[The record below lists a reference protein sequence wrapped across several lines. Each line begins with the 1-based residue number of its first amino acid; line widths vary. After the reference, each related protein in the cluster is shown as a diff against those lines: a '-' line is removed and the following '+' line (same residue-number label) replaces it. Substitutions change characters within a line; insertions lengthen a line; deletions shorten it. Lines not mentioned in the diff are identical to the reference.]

1 MASRKEYEMLFALE
15 AQLGREFRTTF
26 AKARGELGDT
36 ADSAESFG
44 SRATQ
49 AVDAVS
55 SVLAAAGISAALK
68 EIKEGF
74 DECVQASMDFESA
87 ITGVAKTTDLT
98 DEELADMSD
107 AIKAMSTEIPAS
119 TTEIAAVAEAAGQL
133 GIQKDALLDFTRVMT
148 MLGTATNMT
157 AEDAATALARFANIT
172 GMSAD
177 NYDRLGAVIVDLG
190 NNFATTESEITQMGT
205 RLASGGKLAGLTEP
219 QIMALAAAMS
229 SVGIEAEAGG
239 TAMTQTLNAIE
250 KAVATGEDSLQ
261 SFADVAGM
269 SADSFAEMW
278 NTDALGALTAF
289 IRGLGNLDEQGE
301 SAVLVLEDLGLTGI
315 RQSNMLKSLALAA
328 DQMDSAVQTANT
340 AWDENIALTNEAN
353 KRYATTQSKL
363 DMMQNAYNN
372 LKVAVGDAFTP
383 ALRDA
388 YDAGTDV
395 LNVLG
400 EFVQENPALVK
411 GVATFTGVVGG
422 ATVALTAYAAISKV
436 IKALDMATMFGGAV
450 GPIMLGVTA
459 VAALTAGIVAL
470 SDASK
475 DDAVPSV
482 RELTEAARELDSA
495 MSDARAAC
503 DDTVTTTEASANVAN
518 NYIDRLD
525 ELNSLSKLSAEQ
537 QREYHG
543 ILVMLT
549 QTVPDLANYIDLE
562 TDTINGGTEA
572 LRANTQAWKD
582 NAIAQAYQE
591 QLTEIYSK
599 NADVLIEAEKNKI
612 GLRDAEGKL
621 AVAQKAQNDEFER
634 QNQLYQEANQKVQEY
649 YEETGLVTDA
659 NMWLG
664 ETTDELNWKLEQNAQ
679 AVMEAQDA
687 VDAYQKAI
695 DKDNDAL
702 QAAQDEIALA
712 EEAVQNLTT
721 ATEDS
726 TTSTE
731 DASRGYGELNTE
743 ISSVKERVE
752 ALQQAYQ
759 EAYKAAAESVQGQ
772 YALWQ
777 QADSIVATSASS
789 INSNLQGQITHWQ
802 TYNDNLA
809 SLRDR
814 AGDIEGLTEMIG
826 SFADGS
832 SDSVN
837 AVAGMAAASDE
848 ELAAMVE
855 SWNKLREEQNKAA
868 EDIADFRTGFSETM
882 DAISGDLEATIDDM
896 DLGTEAAEAGRA
908 TIQGFIDG
916 ATGMLPTV
924 QSAYSQL
931 GYAALA
937 ALSRN
942 VQNNNSVASSRRMSG
957 FSRYASGTTSAEAGL
972 ALVGEEGPEFVMMR
986 GGEAVLNAADTH
998 SAIEAMT
1005 STSDSSVPVQVNI
1018 TVEGDVNDGVMERL
1032 ETYGEEF
1039 AAQVRA
1045 VIREDNI
1052 NAQRGAYR

>member
-1 MASRKEYEMLFALE
+1 MSKKNYRRSAAPYVKGYSEAGASVTRRALKGFTPDSGSPNEDINRNNATLRQRSRMLYMASPVATSAINTNRTKAVGTGLTLKATVDRDLLGLSPEAAKEWQHKAEMEFRLWGGKKQNCDALGLNNFMALQQLALKSWLMSGDVFVLVKRYPATPLNPYSMRLHVIEADRVSTPTDFSGGYTYGGFVDAVVPDGRPGAGHRVFDGVEVDKNGRVVAYYISNTYPHQITTEKQEWTRVPAYGERTGLPNILHIMDSERPDQYRGVPYLAQVIEPLLQLRRYTESELMAALVQSFFTAWIETETDPSGTPFNEVGTGDIAGVPTASPDGAGASNISDDPNEYEM
-15 AQLGREFRTTF
+15 
-26 AKARGELGDT
+26 
-36 ADSAESFG
+36 
-44 SRATQ
+44 
-49 AVDAVS
+49 
-55 SVLAAAGISAALK
+55 
-68 EIKEGF
+68 
-74 DECVQASMDFESA
+74 
-87 ITGVAKTTDLT
+87 
-98 DEELADMSD
+98 
-107 AIKAMSTEIPAS
+107 
-119 TTEIAAVAEAAGQL
+119 
-133 GIQKDALLDFTRVMT
+133 
-148 MLGTATNMT
+148 
-157 AEDAATALARFANIT
+157 
-172 GMSAD
+172 
-177 NYDRLGAVIVDLG
+177 
-190 NNFATTESEITQMGT
+190 
-205 RLASGGKLAGLTEP
+205 
-219 QIMALAAAMS
+219 
-229 SVGIEAEAGG
+229 
-239 TAMTQTLNAIE
+239 
-250 KAVATGEDSLQ
+250 
-261 SFADVAGM
+261 
-269 SADSFAEMW
+269 
-278 NTDALGALTAF
+278 
-289 IRGLGNLDEQGE
+289 
-301 SAVLVLEDLGLTGI
+301 
-315 RQSNMLKSLALAA
+315 
-328 DQMDSAVQTANT
+328 
-340 AWDENIALTNEAN
+340 
-353 KRYATTQSKL
+353 
-363 DMMQNAYNN
+363 
-372 LKVAVGDAFTP
+372 
-383 ALRDA
+383 
-388 YDAGTDV
+388 
-395 LNVLG
+395 
-400 EFVQENPALVK
+400 
-411 GVATFTGVVGG
+411 
-422 ATVALTAYAAISKV
+422 
-436 IKALDMATMFGGAV
+436 
-450 GPIMLGVTA
+450 GPG
-459 VAALTAGIVAL
+459 
-470 SDASK
+470 
-475 DDAVPSV
+475 
-482 RELTEAARELDSA
+482 
-495 MSDARAAC
+495 
-503 DDTVTTTEASANVAN
+503 
-518 NYIDRLD
+518 
-525 ELNSLSKLSAEQ
+525 
-537 QREYHG
+537 
-543 ILVMLT
+543 
-549 QTVPDLANYIDLE
+549 
-562 TDTINGGTEA
+562 
-572 LRANTQAWKD
+572 

-634 QNQLYQEANQKVQEY
+634 QNRLYQEANQKVQEY

-726 TTSTE
+726 TTATE

-957 FSRYASGTTSAEAGL
+957 FSRYASGTTSAETGL
-972 ALVGEEGPEFVMMR
+972 ALVGEEGPEFVMMH

>member
-1 MASRKEYEMLFALE
+1 MLFALE

-634 QNQLYQEANQKVQEY
+634 QNRLYQEANQKVQEY

-882 DAISGDLEATIDDM
+882 DAISGDLEATIGDM

-916 ATGMLPTV
+916 ATGMLSTV

>member
-1 MASRKEYEMLFALE
+1 MLFALE

-26 AKARGELGDT
+26 ARARSELGDT

-634 QNQLYQEANQKVQEY
+634 QNRLYQEANQKVQEY

-726 TTSTE
+726 TTATE

-957 FSRYASGTTSAEAGL
+957 FSRYASGTTSAETGL
-972 ALVGEEGPEFVMMR
+972 ALVGEEGPEFVMMH

>member
-1 MASRKEYEMLFALE
+1 MLFALE

-119 TTEIAAVAEAAGQL
+119 TTEIAAVAEAAVQL

-436 IKALDMATMFGGAV
+436 IKALDMATMFGGMA

-459 VAALTAGIVAL
+459 VAALAGGIVAMA
-470 SDASK
+470 DAAE
-475 DDAVPSV
+475 DRAAPSV
-482 RELTEAARELDSA
+482 KELTEAARDMNEALTDAKSGFDDSVGSTMA
-495 MSDARAAC
+495 TA
-503 DDTVTTTEASANVAN
+503 TVAEQ
-518 NYIDRLD
+518 YIDRLK
-525 ELNSLSKLSAEQ
+525 ELDSVGEKTTAQ
-537 QREYHG
+537 QQEYHG
-543 ILVMLT
+543 ILTKLVETIPELSS
-549 QTVPDLANYIDLE
+549 YIDLE
-562 TDTINGGTEA
+562 NDSIDGGTAA
-572 LRANTQAWKD
+572 LKANTDAWVE
-582 NAIAQAYQE
+582 NARAQAYQNE
-591 QLTEIYSK
+591 LSEIYAK
-599 NADVLIEAEKNKI
+599 YADVEIERAKRRAE
-612 GLRDAEGKL
+612 LTDAEEAAHEATQAYNDAL
-621 AVAQKAQNDEFER
+621 AKQNALYAEAQKKAD
-634 QNQLYQEANQKVQEY
+634 AY
-649 YEETGLVTDA
+649 YEETGVLRDAEYFLSDEINAVNDEVTDA
-659 NMWLG
+659 NIAWIEAATHVTNLK
-664 ETTDELNWKLEQNAQ
+664 EAIEEDNNALSAADEEIQ
-679 AVMEAQDA
+679 AVT
-687 VDAYQKAI
+687 DAYES
-695 DKDNDAL
+695 L
-702 QAAQDEIALA
+702 T
-712 EEAVQNLTT
+712 EATDDST
-721 ATEDS
+721 EATEN
-726 TTSTE
+726 
-731 DASRGYGELNTE
+731 ASRGQTELNTE

-957 FSRYASGTTSAEAGL
+957 FSRYAGGTTSAEAGL
-972 ALVGEEGPEFVMMR
+972 ALVGEEGPEFVMMH

>member
-26 AKARGELGDT
+26 AKARGEFGDT

-525 ELNSLSKLSAEQ
+525 ELNSLNKLSAEQ

-549 QTVPDLANYIDLE
+549 QTVPDLANYINLE

-634 QNQLYQEANQKVQEY
+634 QNRLYQEANQKVQEY

-726 TTSTE
+726 TTATE

-916 ATGMLPTV
+916 ATGMLSTV

>member
-1 MASRKEYEMLFALE
+1 MLFALE

-26 AKARGELGDT
+26 AKARSELGDT

-634 QNQLYQEANQKVQEY
+634 QNRLYQEANQKVQEY

-726 TTSTE
+726 TTATE

>member
-1 MASRKEYEMLFALE
+1 MALRKEYEMLFALE

-436 IKALDMATMFGGAV
+436 IKALDIATTFGGMA

-459 VAALTAGIVAL
+459 VAALAGGIVAMA
-470 SDASK
+470 DAAE
-475 DDAVPSV
+475 DRAAPSV
-482 RELTEAARELDSA
+482 KELTEAARDMNEALADAKSGFDDSVGSTMA
-495 MSDARAAC
+495 TA
-503 DDTVTTTEASANVAN
+503 TVAEQ
-518 NYIDRLD
+518 YIDRLK
-525 ELNSLSKLSAEQ
+525 ELDSVGEKTTAQ
-537 QREYHG
+537 QQEYHG
-543 ILVMLT
+543 ILMKLVETIPELSS
-549 QTVPDLANYIDLE
+549 YIDLE
-562 TDTINGGTEA
+562 NDSIDGGTAA
-572 LRANTQAWKD
+572 LKANTDAWVE
-582 NAIAQAYQE
+582 NARAQAYQNE
-591 QLTEIYSK
+591 LSEIYAK
-599 NADVLIEAEKNKI
+599 YADVEIERAKRRAE
-612 GLRDAEGKL
+612 LTDAEEAAHEATQAYNDAL
-621 AVAQKAQNDEFER
+621 AKQNALYAEAQKKAD
-634 QNQLYQEANQKVQEY
+634 AY
-649 YEETGLVTDA
+649 YEETGVLRDAEYFLGDEINAVNDEVTDA
-659 NMWLG
+659 NIAWIEAATHVTNLK
-664 ETTDELNWKLEQNAQ
+664 EAIEEDNNALSAADEEIQ
-679 AVMEAQDA
+679 AVT
-687 VDAYQKAI
+687 DAYES
-695 DKDNDAL
+695 L
-702 QAAQDEIALA
+702 T
-712 EEAVQNLTT
+712 EATDDST
-721 ATEDS
+721 EATEN
-726 TTSTE
+726 
-731 DASRGYGELNTE
+731 ASRGQTELNTE

-752 ALQQAYQ
+752 ALRQAYQ

-848 ELAAMVE
+848 ELASMVE

-957 FSRYASGTTSAEAGL
+957 FSRYASGTTSAETGL

>member
-1 MASRKEYEMLFALE
+1 MLFALE

-205 RLASGGKLAGLTEP
+205 RLASGGRLAGLTEP

-411 GVATFTGVVGG
+411 GVVTFTGVVGG

-634 QNQLYQEANQKVQEY
+634 QNRLYQEANQKVQEY

-726 TTSTE
+726 TTATE

-916 ATGMLPTV
+916 ATGMLSTV

-972 ALVGEEGPEFVMMR
+972 ALVGEEGPEFVMMH

>member
-1 MASRKEYEMLFALE
+1 LASRKEYEMLFALE

-55 SVLAAAGISAALK
+55 SILAAAGISAALK

-289 IRGLGNLDEQGE
+289 IRGLGSLDEQGE

-436 IKALDMATMFGGAV
+436 IKALDIATTFGGMA

-459 VAALTAGIVAL
+459 VAALAGGIVAMA
-470 SDASK
+470 DAAE
-475 DDAVPSV
+475 DRAAPSV
-482 RELTEAARELDSA
+482 KELTEAARDMNEALTDAKSGFDDSVGSTMA
-495 MSDARAAC
+495 TA
-503 DDTVTTTEASANVAN
+503 TVAEQ
-518 NYIDRLD
+518 YIDRLK
-525 ELNSLSKLSAEQ
+525 ELDSVGEKTTAQ
-537 QREYHG
+537 QQEYHG
-543 ILVMLT
+543 ILMKLVETIPELSS
-549 QTVPDLANYIDLE
+549 YIDLE
-562 TDTINGGTEA
+562 NDSIDGGTAA
-572 LRANTQAWKD
+572 LKANTDAWVE
-582 NAIAQAYQE
+582 NARAQAYQNE
-591 QLTEIYSK
+591 LSEIYAK
-599 NADVLIEAEKNKI
+599 YADVEIERAKRRAE
-612 GLRDAEGKL
+612 LTDAEEAAHEATQAYNDAL
-621 AVAQKAQNDEFER
+621 AKQNALYAEAQKKAD
-634 QNQLYQEANQKVQEY
+634 AY
-649 YEETGLVTDA
+649 YEETGVLRDAEYFLGDEINAVNDEVTDA
-659 NMWLG
+659 NIAWIEAATHVTNLK
-664 ETTDELNWKLEQNAQ
+664 EAIEEDNNALSAADEEIQ
-679 AVMEAQDA
+679 AVT
-687 VDAYQKAI
+687 DAYES
-695 DKDNDAL
+695 L
-702 QAAQDEIALA
+702 T
-712 EEAVQNLTT
+712 EATDDST
-721 ATEDS
+721 EATEN
-726 TTSTE
+726 
-731 DASRGYGELNTE
+731 ASRGQTELNTE

-957 FSRYASGTTSAEAGL
+957 FSRYAGGTTSAEAGL
-972 ALVGEEGPEFVMMR
+972 ALVGEEGPEFVMMH

>member
-436 IKALDMATMFGGAV
+436 IKALDIATTFGGMA

-459 VAALTAGIVAL
+459 VAALAGGIVAMA
-470 SDASK
+470 DAAK
-475 DDAVPSV
+475 DRAAPSV
-482 RELTEAARELDSA
+482 KELTEAARDMNEALTDAKSGFDDSVGSTMA
-495 MSDARAAC
+495 TA
-503 DDTVTTTEASANVAN
+503 TVAEQ
-518 NYIDRLD
+518 YIDRLK
-525 ELNSLSKLSAEQ
+525 ELDSVGEKTTAQ
-537 QREYHG
+537 QQEYHG
-543 ILVMLT
+543 ILMKLVETIPELSS
-549 QTVPDLANYIDLE
+549 YIDLE
-562 TDTINGGTEA
+562 NDSIDGGAAA
-572 LRANTQAWKD
+572 LKANTDAWVE
-582 NAIAQAYQE
+582 NARAQAYQNE
-591 QLTEIYSK
+591 LSEIYAK
-599 NADVLIEAEKNKI
+599 YADVEIERAKRRAE
-612 GLRDAEGKL
+612 LTDAEEAAHEATQAYNDAL
-621 AVAQKAQNDEFER
+621 AKQNALYAEAQKKAD
-634 QNQLYQEANQKVQEY
+634 AY
-649 YEETGLVTDA
+649 YEETGVLRDAEYFLGDEINAVNDEVTDA
-659 NMWLG
+659 NIAWIEAATHVTNLK
-664 ETTDELNWKLEQNAQ
+664 EAIEEDNNALSAADEEIQ
-679 AVMEAQDA
+679 AVT
-687 VDAYQKAI
+687 DAYES
-695 DKDNDAL
+695 L
-702 QAAQDEIALA
+702 T
-712 EEAVQNLTT
+712 EATDDST
-721 ATEDS
+721 EATEN
-726 TTSTE
+726 
-731 DASRGYGELNTE
+731 ASRGQTELNTE

-957 FSRYASGTTSAEAGL
+957 FSRYASGTTSAETGL
-972 ALVGEEGPEFVMMR
+972 ALVGEEGPEFVMMH

>member
-98 DEELADMSD
+98 DGELADMSD

-315 RQSNMLKSLALAA
+315 RQGNMLKSLALAA

-436 IKALDMATMFGGAV
+436 IKALDIATTFGGMA

-459 VAALTAGIVAL
+459 VAALAGGIVAMA
-470 SDASK
+470 DAAE
-475 DDAVPSV
+475 DRAAPSV
-482 RELTEAARELDSA
+482 KELTEAARDMNEALADAKSGFDDSVGSTMA
-495 MSDARAAC
+495 TA
-503 DDTVTTTEASANVAN
+503 TVAEQ
-518 NYIDRLD
+518 YIDRLK
-525 ELNSLSKLSAEQ
+525 ELDSVGEKTTAQ
-537 QREYHG
+537 QQEYHG
-543 ILVMLT
+543 ILMKLVETIPELSS
-549 QTVPDLANYIDLE
+549 YIDLE
-562 TDTINGGTEA
+562 NDSIDGGTAA
-572 LRANTQAWKD
+572 LKANTDAWVE
-582 NAIAQAYQE
+582 NARAQAYQNE
-591 QLTEIYSK
+591 LSEIYAK
-599 NADVLIEAEKNKI
+599 YADVEIERAKRRAE
-612 GLRDAEGKL
+612 LTDAEEAAHEATQAYNDAL
-621 AVAQKAQNDEFER
+621 AKQNALYAEAQKKAD
-634 QNQLYQEANQKVQEY
+634 AY
-649 YEETGLVTDA
+649 YEETGVLRDAEYFLGDEINAVNDEVTDA
-659 NMWLG
+659 NIAWIEAATHVTNLK
-664 ETTDELNWKLEQNAQ
+664 EAIEEDNNALSAADEEIQ
-679 AVMEAQDA
+679 AVT
-687 VDAYQKAI
+687 DAYES
-695 DKDNDAL
+695 L
-702 QAAQDEIALA
+702 T
-712 EEAVQNLTT
+712 EATDDST
-721 ATEDS
+721 EATEN
-726 TTSTE
+726 
-731 DASRGYGELNTE
+731 ASRGQTELNTE

-752 ALQQAYQ
+752 ALRQAYQ

>member
-98 DEELADMSD
+98 DGELADMSD

-634 QNQLYQEANQKVQEY
+634 QNRLYQEANQKVQEY

-726 TTSTE
+726 TTATE

-916 ATGMLPTV
+916 ATGMLSTV

-1052 NAQRGAYR
+1052 NVQRGAYR